1 MKASKLTRFIL
12 PPSSFILAFLR
23 DGVIGNTSGFELED
37 EGSTPSPAAISHG
50 LGLERALVRAT
61 ERRTS
66 PASKRSHEYFSQKG
80 ISIVTQAISESVR

>member
-1 MKASKLTRFIL
+1 
-12 PPSSFILAFLR
+12 
-23 DGVIGNTSGFELED
+23 
-37 EGSTPSPAAISHG
+37 
-50 LGLERALVRAT
+50 VRAT